1 MAAEPRER
9 GWASLSPVRFLLR
22 SREVFADRVA
32 VRSEGASATY
42 AEFAERV
49 ERLAGVL
56 RERGVRAG
64 DRVAAVVENR
74 PGLLELHYAA
84 AGSGAVIVPVNF
96 RLGPAELELIFAD
109 CEPALVLADEAHRE
123 AVRGELPRGAELL
136 PAAGSDYEQLLA
148 SAQPR
153 ELSAPADEMALLSIN
168 YTSGTTGKPKGVMY
182 SHRGAY
188 LHSLGVVGECRLGN
202 EARYLWTL
210 PMFHCHGWAFVWAVT
225 AVGARHVCLPRPEP
239 ERAWELIAEE
249 RITHLCGAPTVLI
262 SLIAHE
268 RAHERPIEV
277 FTGGAAPTPALL
289 ERCETVGWNVTHLYG
304 LTETYG
310 PQVICEWRAE
320 WDELP
325 AARRA
330 AIKARQGVATM
341 VSELLRV
348 VDDTMTDVPRDGETL
363 GEVVMRGNNVTL
375 GYYRDEEAT
384 RAAFSDGWFHTGD
397 LAVMHPNGYIELRD
411 RAKDIIVS
419 GGENISTI
427 EVEAT
432 LTAHPAVQEAAVI
445 GLPDERWGERPYAFV
460 TLRSEAEEDPEALR
474 EFVRERIA
482 GFKVPDR
489 IEFRD
494 DFPRTATGKIQKF
507 VLREEARRASSRAR
521 RAAPS

>member
-1 MAAEPRER
+1 MTTASGER
-9 GWASLSPVRFLLR
+9 GWTSLSPVRFLLR

-32 VRSEGASATY
+32 VRSEGTSATY
-42 AEFAERV
+42 EEFAERV
-49 ERLAGVL
+49 ERLAGAL
-56 RERGVRAG
+56 RDRGVGEG

-84 AGSGAVIVPVNF
+84 AGSGVVVVPVNF
-96 RLGPAELELIFAD
+96 RLGPTELKFIFAD
-109 CEPALVLADEAHRE
+109 CEPTLVLADAACRDTVTR
-123 AVRGELPRGAELL
+123 ALGSGRAELL
-136 PAAGSDYEQLLA
+136 PASGTDYEDLLA
-148 SAQPR
+148 ASRPR
-153 ELSAPADEMALLSIN
+153 ALAPPADEMALLSIN
-168 YTSGTTGKPKGVMY
+168 YTSGTTGTPKGVMY

-188 LHSLGVVGECRLGN
+188 LHSLGVVGEARLGSA
-202 EARYLWTL
+202 ARYLWTL
-210 PMFHCHGWAFVWAVT
+210 PMFHCHGWAFIWAVT
-225 AVGARHVCLPRPEP
+225 AVGARHVCLPRPDP
-239 ERAWELIAEE
+239 QAAWELIAEE
-249 RITHLCGAPTVLI
+249 EITHLCGAPTVLI
-262 SLIAHE
+262 SLLGHE
-268 RAHERPIEV
+268 LAHERPIEV

-289 ERCETVGWNVTHLYG
+289 ERCETLGWNVTHLYG

-348 VDDTMTDVPRDGETL
+348 VDETMANVPRDGETL

-384 RAAFSDGWFHTGD
+384 RAAFTDGWFHTGD
-397 LAVMHPNGYIELRD
+397 LAVMHPDGYVELRD

-427 EVEAT
+427 EIEAI
-432 LTAHPAVQEAAVI
+432 LTAHPSVEEAAVI
-445 GLPDERWGERPYAFV
+445 GIPDERWGERPCAFV
-460 TLRSEAEEDPEALR
+460 TLRSGAEPDQEALR
-474 EFVRERIA
+474 DFVRERIA
-482 GFKVPDR
+482 GFKVPER
-489 IEFRD
+489 VEFRD

-507 VLREEARRASSRAR
+507 ALRDQAL
-521 RAAPS
+521 